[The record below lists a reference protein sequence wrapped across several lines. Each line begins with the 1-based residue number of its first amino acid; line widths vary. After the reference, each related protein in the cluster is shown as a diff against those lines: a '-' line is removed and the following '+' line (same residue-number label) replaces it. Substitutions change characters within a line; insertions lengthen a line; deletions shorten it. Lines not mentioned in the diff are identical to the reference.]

1 MIAYLKGKV
10 FLKINK
16 SIILL
21 VNNDSLGYQVF
32 LSQLD
37 LDKLELKQEVEFF
50 IFSSIKEDAFDL
62 YGFCDIEA
70 WDLFKNLIS
79 VSGVGPKS
87 AINILGLAKIEE
99 LKQAIV
105 SGDPSILQQVSGI
118 GKKTAERLVVELKE
132 KISSDANILL
142 KLDNQDEQLVQ
153 ALVSLGYKE
162 REVKDMLKGLE
173 LTGDLSDKIRQVLQT
188 AKK

>member
-10 FLKINK
+10 FLKVNK
-16 SIILL
+16 SVILL
-21 VNNDSLGYQVF
+21 VNGIGYQVF

-37 LDKLELKQEVEFF
+37 LDNLQPNQEAEFF
-50 IFSSIKEDAFDL
+50 IFSAIKEDAFDL

-132 KISSDANILL
+132 KISSDTNILL

-153 ALVSLGYKE
+153 ALVSLGYKD

-173 LTGDLSDKIRQVLQT
+173 LSGDLSNKIRQVLQT

>member
-1 MIAYLKGKV
+1 MIAYLKGRV
-10 FLKINK
+10 FLKVNK
-16 SIILL
+16 SVLLL
-21 VNNDSLGYQVF
+21 VNDVGYQVF
-32 LSQLD
+32 LSQFD
-37 LDKLELKQEVEFF
+37 LDKLAINQEGEFF
-50 IFSSIKEDAFDL
+50 IFSAIKEDAFDL

-70 WDLFKNLIS
+70 WDLFKHLIS

-87 AINILGLAKIEE
+87 AINILGLAKIGE

>member
-16 SIILL
+16 SVILL
-21 VNNDSLGYQVF
+21 VNDIGYQVF
-32 LSQLD
+32 LNQLD
-37 LDKLELKQEVEFF
+37 LDKLEINQEAEFF
-50 IFSSIKEDAFDL
+50 IFSAIKEDAFDL

-70 WDLFKNLIS
+70 WDLFKHLIS

-153 ALVSLGYKE
+153 ALISLGYKE

-173 LTGDLSDKIRQVLQT
+173 LSGDLSDKIRQVLQT

>member
-16 SIILL
+16 SVILL
-21 VNNDSLGYQVF
+21 VNDIGYQVF
-32 LSQLD
+32 LSQFD
-37 LDKLELKQEVEFF
+37 LDKLELSQEAEFF
-50 IFSSIKEDAFDL
+50 IFSAIKEDAFDL

-132 KISSDANILL
+132 KISSDTNILL
-142 KLDNQDEQLVQ
+142 KLDNQDEQLVL